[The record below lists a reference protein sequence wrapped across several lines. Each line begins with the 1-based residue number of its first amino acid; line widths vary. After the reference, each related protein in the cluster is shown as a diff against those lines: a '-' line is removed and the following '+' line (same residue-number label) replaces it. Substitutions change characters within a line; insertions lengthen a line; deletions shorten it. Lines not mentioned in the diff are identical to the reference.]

1 MRRQYK
7 RIPCKSD
14 EIRVEIVTEI
24 EAQVSDVS
32 RQGIGVKAPKRV
44 IAGTPCTVTIGT
56 DGSLVSLR
64 GTSVWERF
72 AGYSINSRGDVDSLF
87 SAGIRLE
94 EAPESLMT
102 HICPGRGFVGAE
114 AVRVKPTSLN
124 VFLIYTES
132 LPVINLS
139 YGGLLAESWNSW
151 EYGTD
156 IIARL
161 FLPDCPKP
169 IKCLGRVTSCQPV
182 NHGAEKKYHVGFEL
196 VAMDEEH
203 TRQLKAFIQ
212 MRSVM

>member
-7 RIPCKSD
+7 RIPCKGD
-14 EIRVEIVTEI
+14 EIRVEVVTEI

-32 RQGIGVKAPKRV
+32 RQGIGVKAPKR
-44 IAGTPCTVTIGT
+44 ITPGTPCTVTIGT
-56 DGSLVSLR
+56 DGSLVNLR

-72 AGYSINSRGDVDSLF
+72 AGYSINPHGDFDSLF

-94 EAPESLMT
+94 EAPENLMT
-102 HICPGRGFVGAE
+102 RICAGDLAGAE
-114 AVRVKPTSLN
+114 AVRVKPSNLN
-124 VFLIYTES
+124 VVLIYTES
-132 LPVINLS
+132 LTVINLS

-151 EYGTD
+151 EYGAD

-182 NHGAEKKYHVGFEL
+182 NHGPEKKYHVGFEL
-196 VAMDEEH
+196 VSMDDEH
-203 TRQLKAFIQ
+203 ARLLKAFVQ
-212 MRSVM
+212 MRSVV

>member
-7 RIPCKSD
+7 RIPCKGD
-14 EIRVEIVTEI
+14 GIRVEIVTET
-24 EAQVSDVS
+24 EAQVSDIS

-44 IAGTPCTVTIGT
+44 MPGTPCTVTIGT

-64 GTSVWERF
+64 GKSVWERF
-72 AGYSINSRGDVDSLF
+72 AGYSINSHGDFDGLF

-94 EAPESLMT
+94 EAPEDLMT
-102 HICPGRGFVGAE
+102 SICSGGCAGAE
-114 AVRVKPTSLN
+114 AVRVKPSRMN

-139 YGGLLAESWNSW
+139 YGGLLTESWNSW
-151 EYGTD
+151 EYGTE

-161 FLPDCPKP
+161 FLPDSHGPV
-169 IKCLGRVTSCQPV
+169 KCLGRVTSCQQV
-182 NHGAEKKYHVGFEL
+182 NHGAEKKYHVGFEII
-196 VAMDEEH
+196 AMDDGH
-203 TRQLKAFIQ
+203 ARLLRAFIQ

>member
-7 RIPCKSD
+7 RIPCKGD

-24 EAQVSDVS
+24 EGQVSDLS
-32 RQGIGVKAPKRV
+32 MQGIGVKAPKRV
-44 IAGTPCTVTIGT
+44 MPGTHCTITIGT
-56 DGSLVSLR
+56 DGSLASLR

-72 AGYSINSRGDVDSLF
+72 AGYSINSRGDFDSLF

-94 EAPESLMT
+94 EAPEDLMKR
-102 HICPGRGFVGAE
+102 ICTGDFAGAE
-114 AVRVKPTSLN
+114 AVRVKPSSLN

-139 YGGLLAESWNSW
+139 YGGLLAESWNSL

-156 IIARL
+156 IILRL

-169 IKCLGRVTSCQPV
+169 IKCLGRVTSCQPF
-182 NHGAEKKYHVGFEL
+182 NHGPEKKYHVGFEL
-196 VAMDEEH
+196 VTMDEEH
-203 TRQLKAFIQ
+203 AKQLKAFVQ
-212 MRSVM
+212 TRSVI